1 MSRHRP
7 AEVLDRLFADLHPD
21 APVFDYAS
29 ELVNGVVRHKAEID
43 RWIVHLAPAW
53 PIDQMS
59 AVDRNLLRLGIF
71 EALYNSSKIP
81 VRVAISEAVELAKL
95 FGSENSSKLINGVLG
110 RAVAESSNHLPQPRS
125 E

>member
-1 MSRHRP
+1 VSRHRP
-7 AEVLDRLFADLHPD
+7 ADVLERLFADLHPD
-21 APVFDYAS
+21 ALVFDYAS
-29 ELVNGVVRHKAEID
+29 ELVTGIMRHRAEID

-53 PIDQMS
+53 PIEQMS

-71 EALYNSSKIP
+71 EALFNSSKIP

-95 FGSENSSKLINGVLG
+95 YGSENSSKLINGVLG
-110 RAVAESSNHLPQPRS
+110 HAVAESSNDLPKPRP